1 MIWSMSIDTLYFF
14 KIKPL
19 NYYDSVA
26 FNIIVQHET
35 NKSSKKRFIS
45 LDIQCL

>member
-1 MIWSMSIDTLYFF
+1 MWSMNMDALYFF

-26 FNIIVQHET
+26 STIMTQNEV
-35 NKSSKKRFIS
+35 NKSSKKRFVS
-45 LDIQCL
+45 LDI

>member
-1 MIWSMSIDTLYFF
+1 MMLIMSIDVLYYF

-26 FNIIVQHET
+26 FTTMAHNEV
-35 NKSSKKRFIS
+35 NKSSKKRFVS
-45 LDIQCL
+45 LDI